1 MARGVVYTLTL
12 AFAALFAFLTVW
24 VLLRQGV
31 TIVVVAA
38 LVVLALVLFGALG
51 ALGRREQR

>member
-1 MARGVVYTLTL
+1 MARGVVYVLTL

-24 VLLRQGV
+24 VLLREGV

-38 LVVLALVLFGALG
+38 LVILALVVFGALG
-51 ALGRREQR
+51 ALGRREGR

>member
-38 LVVLALVLFGALG
+38 LVVLALVVFGALG